1 MFIISNLNR
10 SMLLDEVANLKF
22 KTDPI
27 MLNCNQNLKTPG
39 QKLTHLALEITN
51 IILHDADFLKNQT
64 NKSALIIF
72 NDADLNKITDKMINS
87 IAADAIYFSSVSYN
101 DDKHWMLGSV
111 QACLKILRSASKLLD
126 FNIIENITTNVD
138 DTAGKYFQ
146 LVWLAQRVGLKV
158 YEPVDHRLSMKF
170 YEP

>member
-10 SMLLDEVANLKF
+10 SMSLDEVDNLKF
-22 KTDPI
+22 KINPTI
-27 MLNCNQNLKTPG
+27 VNCKQNLKTPG
-39 QKLTHLALEITN
+39 RKLTHLALEITN

-64 NKSALIIF
+64 NKSVLIIF
-72 NDADLNKITDKMINS
+72 NDADLDKITDKLINS
-87 IAADAIYFSSVSYN
+87 IVADAIYFSSVSYN
-101 DDKHWMLGSV
+101 DDKNWMLGSA
-111 QACLKILRSASKLLD
+111 QACLKILKSANKLLD

-158 YEPVDHRLSMKF
+158 YEP
-170 YEP
+170 